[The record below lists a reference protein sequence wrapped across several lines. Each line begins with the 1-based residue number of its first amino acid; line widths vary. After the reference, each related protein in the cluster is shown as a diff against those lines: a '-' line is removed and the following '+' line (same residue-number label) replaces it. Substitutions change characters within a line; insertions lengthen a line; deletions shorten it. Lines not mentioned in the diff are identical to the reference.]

1 MSPFRCLSD
10 CPSCCQPYSILKSY
24 LHGVGD
30 HLLDRSRMFCVGL
43 HKFLRLKCSMM
54 ASPPGGHVKTSPF
67 PCLEAS
73 IGACQAHIEP
83 KGALSY
89 TAFPFHSMFE

>member
-1 MSPFRCLSD
+1 
-10 CPSCCQPYSILKSY
+10 
-24 LHGVGD
+24 
-30 HLLDRSRMFCVGL
+30 
-43 HKFLRLKCSMM
+43 MM
-54 ASPPGGHVKTSPF
+54 ASPPGGHVKTLPF

-89 TAFPFHSMFE
+89 AAFPFHSMFE